1 MLQSTFLNLALKH
14 LCFKPKID
22 LFATNI
28 NTQIGKYAIFRPDSR
43 AMYIVI
49 FSINWTE
56 TKFYAFSLISV
67 IPRVLSE
74 VKRDSAEGIIVVLYW
89 RTQVWYPETLK
100 ML

>member
-28 NTQIGKYAIFRPDSR
+28 NTQIGKYAIFWPDSR
-43 AMYIVI
+43 AMYIVT

-74 VKRDSAEGIIVVLYW
+74 VKRDSAEGIIVVPYW

>member
-28 NTQIGKYAIFRPDSR
+28 NTQIGKYAIIRADSG
-43 AMYIVI
+43 ALYIVT

-74 VKRDSAEGIIVVLYW
+74 VKRVIAEGIVIVPYW
-89 RTQVWYPETLK
+89 RTRVWYPEKLK

>member
-14 LCFKPKID
+14 LRFKPKID

-74 VKRDSAEGIIVVLYW
+74 VKRDSAEGIIVVPYW